1 MSWRRRLAAPMV
13 GLWRNGETRVKL
25 EENVRGSDVFAI
37 QSMSAPVDH
46 HLMELLLIIDAL
58 RRASAARITAVIPY
72 FAYAKQEK
80 KTSGREPISAKL
92 VANLLTTAGA
102 NRILTMDL
110 HSPAI
115 EGFFD
120 IPVDHLRAAPI
131 LARHINRQGLRDLAV
146 VSPDAGGV
154 ARAEELRGRTGG
166 SLAIISKRHPGPD
179 VSEALEMVGDVCGK
193 PAVIVD
199 DMISTGGTLAL
210 AAELL
215 KERGA
220 SPIYAAATHGIFAQ
234 EGLEL
239 DPSVAL
245 GQGPGYGHASLARQ
259 RPDRQDR
266 DRLGGSVAGRGG
278 HPYPQRPQYQRPL
291 HLRRA
296 CGGSAG
302 GIGPVSGDSWT
313 LIAIAVV
320 ALLVMAGA
328 ATVEASAGLI
338 SRQRFRQAASGPSR
352 ERSVQTLARSP
363 PLARLR
369 AAAGAGDRHR
379 AGREPDHL
387 RHHAGGRPGTGGD
400 CRRRGQR
407 ALPASS
413 VRLFRARWRARD
425 RAPPPERC

>member
-1 MSWRRRLAAPMV
+1 MDGRLQIFAGTSHPLLAKHMMAELEAPLGRAVV
-13 GLWRNGETRVKL
+13 GTWKNGETRVKL

-37 QSMSAPVDH
+37 QSMSDPVNN
-46 HLMELLLIIDAL
+46 HLVELLLIVDAL

-102 NRILTMDL
+102 DRILTMDL

-131 LARHINRQGLRDLAV
+131 LARHINRQGLQDLVV

-154 ARAEELRGRTGG
+154 ARAEDLRGRTGG

-179 VSEALEMVGDVCGK
+179 VSEALEMVGDVAGK

-215 KERGA
+215 RERGA

-239 DPSVAL
+239 ID
-245 GQGPGYGHASLARQ
+245 
-259 RPDRQDR
+259 
-266 DRLGGSVAGRGG
+266 
-278 HPYPQRPQYQRPL
+278 
-291 HLRRA
+291 
-296 CGGSAG
+296 
-302 GIGPVSGDSWT
+302 
-313 LIAIAVV
+313 
-320 ALLVMAGA
+320 
-328 ATVEASAGLI
+328 
-338 SRQRFRQAASGPSR
+338 
-352 ERSVQTLARSP
+352 RSP
-363 PLARLR
+363 IDKVLVTDTLPLPQDGPTDKIEVVTVAPLLAEAVTRIHKDLSIS
-369 AAAGAGDRHR
+369 
-379 AGREPDHL
+379 
-387 RHHAGGRPGTGGD
+387 
-400 CRRRGQR
+400 
-407 ALPASS
+407 AL
-413 VRLFRARWRARD
+413 FT
-425 RAPPPERC
+425 

>member
-1 MSWRRRLAAPMV
+1 VDGRLQVFAGSSHPQLAKEMMGQLEAPLGRAVV
-13 GLWRNGETRVKL
+13 GTWRNGETRVKL

-37 QSMSAPVDH
+37 QAMSDPVNH
-46 HLMELLLIIDAL
+46 HLMELLLIVDSL

-102 NRILTMDL
+102 DRILTMDL

-131 LARHINRQGLRDLAV
+131 LARHINRLGLEDLAI

-210 AAELL
+210 AATLL
-215 KERGA
+215 RERGA
-220 SPIYAAATHGIFAQ
+220 SPIIAAATHGIFAQ
-234 EGLEL
+234 DGLEL
-239 DPSVAL
+239 IHQSPLDKVLVTDTLPLPLKGPTDKVEVVSVAPL
-245 GQGPGYGHASLARQ
+245 LAEAITRIHK
-259 RPDRQDR
+259 D
-266 DRLGGSVAGRGG
+266 LSI
-278 HPYPQRPQYQRPL
+278 
-291 HLRRA
+291 
-296 CGGSAG
+296 SA
-302 GIGPVSGDSWT
+302 
-313 LIAIAVV
+313 
-320 ALLVMAGA
+320 
-328 ATVEASAGLI
+328 
-338 SRQRFRQAASGPSR
+338 
-352 ERSVQTLARSP
+352 
-363 PLARLR
+363 
-369 AAAGAGDRHR
+369 
-379 AGREPDHL
+379 
-387 RHHAGGRPGTGGD
+387 
-400 CRRRGQR
+400 
-407 ALPASS
+407 
-413 VRLFRARWRARD
+413 LFT
-425 RAPPPERC
+425 

>member
-1 MSWRRRLAAPMV
+1 MDGRLQVFTGTSHPQLAASMMAELEAPLGRAVV
-13 GLWRNGETRVKL
+13 GTWKNGETRVKL

-37 QSMSAPVDH
+37 QSMSHPVNN
-46 HLMELLLIIDAL
+46 HLVELLLIVDAL
-58 RRASAARITAVIPY
+58 RRASAARITVVIPY

-102 NRILTMDL
+102 DRILTMDL

-131 LARHINRQGLRDLAV
+131 LSRHINRQGLRDLVV

-179 VSEALEMVGDVCGK
+179 VSEALEMVGDVDGR

-215 KERGA
+215 RDRGA

-234 EGLEL
+234 DGLEL
-239 DPSVAL
+239 
-245 GQGPGYGHASLARQ
+245 
-259 RPDRQDR
+259 
-266 DRLGGSVAGRGG
+266 
-278 HPYPQRPQYQRPL
+278 
-291 HLRRA
+291 
-296 CGGSAG
+296 
-302 GIGPVSGDSWT
+302 I
-313 LIAIAVV
+313 
-320 ALLVMAGA
+320 
-328 ATVEASAGLI
+328 
-338 SRQRFRQAASGPSR
+338 
-352 ERSVQTLARSP
+352 ARSP
-363 PLARLR
+363 IDKVLVTDTLPLPQDGPTDKIEVVSVAPLLAEAVTRIHKDLSIS
-369 AAAGAGDRHR
+369 
-379 AGREPDHL
+379 
-387 RHHAGGRPGTGGD
+387 
-400 CRRRGQR
+400 
-407 ALPASS
+407 AL
-413 VRLFRARWRARD
+413 FT
-425 RAPPPERC
+425 